1 MNRESGI
8 GSQVGESGIGSQV
21 GESGVGSQGYFDAL
35 FRPRACHFVS
45 IEMCGT
51 IFVVVMVYETCK
63 TIYSI
68 HYAWLRGTSCGVYAY
83 YFA

>member
-1 MNRESGI
+1 MRESRI
-8 GSQVGESGIGSQV
+8 GSQVGG
-21 GESGVGSQGYFDAL
+21 SGVGSQGYFDAL
-35 FRPRACHFVS
+35 FRPRVCHFVS

-51 IFVVVMVYETCK
+51 IFVVFLVYETYK

-68 HYAWLRGTSCGVYAY
+68 IHAWLRGTSNGVYAY

>member
-1 MNRESGI
+1 MGESGVGSQMRESGV
-8 GSQVGESGIGSQV
+8 GSQVGESGIGSQ
-21 GESGVGSQGYFDAL
+21 GYFNAL

-51 IFVVVMVYETCK
+51 IFVVFLVYETCK

-68 HYAWLRGTSCGVYAY
+68 LHAWLRGTSCGVYAY
-83 YFA
+83 FFA